1 MAERL
6 LIGDVTAL
14 TGIAPGRIRH
24 YEKIGLLRAEHLS
37 NGYRVFDVEQV
48 LELLRIDLM
57 RSLGVSINDIQRL
70 IDGGQTTLADLLD
83 EHRTLLVRQRDRLD
97 QLIAAIDESRA
108 ATECGAAGVADVT
121 EHILRRL
128 ATTHR
133 DSIGVIGRLSAP
145 LSAPVAAMY
154 ADLFD
159 DWQLPVPALF
169 GQMVLPPAASTLL
182 EQLAETPGHRLL
194 FDRLRKL
201 AGDVTA
207 LGEDLTAAQEL
218 ARTWIDRQLADP
230 LPDDVVSRLRGVQPL
245 LEHDPVIV
253 QGFRAWAGSINPAAA
268 HFIDEIALQT
278 AQRGLEAVSVIVL
291 PASGSARPKTD
302 VVAM

>member
-1 MAERL
+1 MPEQL

-48 LELLRIDLM
+48 LDLLRIDLM
-57 RSLGVSINDIQRL
+57 RSLGVSINDIARL
-70 IDGGQTTLADLLD
+70 VEGGKATLAELLD
-83 EHRTLLVRQRDRLD
+83 EHRTLLMRQRDRLD
-97 QLIAAIDESRA
+97 ELIRALDETRAESRA
-108 ATECGAAGVADVT
+108 AADCSAADVS

-159 DWQLPVPALF
+159 EWDLPVPPLF
-169 GQMVLPPAASTLL
+169 GQMVLPSAASTLL
-182 EQLAETPGHRLL
+182 AELAGTPGRQVL
-194 FDRLRKL
+194 FDRLRTL
-201 AGDVTA
+201 AGHVIA
-207 LGEDLTAAQEL
+207 LGENDSAAVTL
-218 ARTWIDRQLADP
+218 AHNWIDEQLCDP
-230 LPDDVVSRLRGVQPL
+230 LPEDVVQVLRGVQPL
-245 LEHDPVIV
+245 LERDPVIV
-253 QGFRAWAGSINPAAA
+253 QGFRAWAGSINPSAAR
-268 HFIDEIALQT
+268 FLDEIARET
-278 AQRGLEAVSVIVL
+278 ARRGVEAVSVIVL
-291 PASGSARPKTD
+291 PTPRLPQTGDAAL
-302 VVAM
+302 

>member
-1 MAERL
+1 VAEQL

-14 TGIAPGRIRH
+14 TGIASGRIRH

-37 NGYRVFDVEQV
+37 NGYRVFDVEQI
-48 LELLRIDLM
+48 LDLLRIDLM

-97 QLIAAIDESRA
+97 QLIAAIDA
-108 ATECGAAGVADVT
+108 ATECGAAGVN

-133 DSIGVIGRLSAP
+133 DSIGVFGRLSAP

-159 DWQLPVPALF
+159 EWELPVPALF

-182 EQLAETPGHRLL
+182 EQLAETPGRKQL

-201 AGDVTA
+201 AGDVIA

-230 LPDDVVSRLRGVQPL
+230 LPDDVVSALRGVQPL
-245 LEHDPVIV
+245 LEHDPVMV

-278 AQRGLEAVSVIVL
+278 ARRGLEAVSVIVL

-302 VVAM
+302 VAAM

>member
-1 MAERL
+1 
-6 LIGDVTAL
+6 
-14 TGIAPGRIRH
+14 
-24 YEKIGLLRAEHLS
+24 LRAEHLS
-37 NGYRVFDVEQV
+37 NGHRVFDVEQV
-48 LELLRIDLM
+48 LDLLRIDLM

-70 IDGGQTTLADLLD
+70 TDGGQTTLAGLLD

-97 QLIAAIDESRA
+97 QLIAAIDA
-108 ATECGAAGVADVT
+108 ATERGAAGVN

-154 ADLFD
+154 ADLFNE
-159 DWQLPVPALF
+159 WELPVPALF

-182 EQLAETPGHRLL
+182 QQLAETPGRRVL

-201 AGDVTA
+201 SGEVVG
-207 LGEDLTAAQEL
+207 LGENQTAATEL
-218 ARTWIDRQLADP
+218 AHTWIDRQLADP
-230 LPDDVVSRLRGVQPL
+230 LPDDVVDALRGMQPL

-253 QGFRAWAGSINPAAA
+253 QGFRARAGSINSAAA
-268 HFIDEIALQT
+268 HFIDEIAVQT
-278 AQRGLEAVSVIVL
+278 ARRGLEAVSVIVL
-291 PASGSARPKTD
+291 PASGSAGPGAH
-302 VVAM
+302 VALT